1 MQCPGRQS
9 DDVAFSPDEA
19 LAIDNRRSFP
29 SNDVVDGAAGMAVR
43 LRVFARAEHLR
54 PAGHCRHHRAARLR
68 MAVFECNAVEG
79 ASFMVMERAER
90 LPGAIPRVEKQR
102 RRLRFLLYPSR
113 TQVRVAVQLL

>member
-19 LAIDNRRSFP
+19 LAIDNRRAFP
-29 SNDVVDGAAGMAVR
+29 SNDVVDGTASMAVR
-43 LRVFARAEHLR
+43 LRMFTRAQHLR
-54 PAGHCRHHRAARLR
+54 PAGHRRHHRTARLR

-90 LPGAIPRVEKQR
+90 LPGTIPRIEKQR
-102 RRLRFLLYPSR
+102 RGSRFLFHPGR
-113 TQVRVAVQLL
+113 AQVRVAV